1 MGIESFLKT
10 WTIRS
15 SDTDVIAVDDKL
27 HIERVGGSPKVKF
40 RCESPDSGTVD
51 SWSGVKD
58 CRWRESG
65 GPEGHLD
72 GTISDS
78 SGGDFPL
85 VITYAEG
92 SPNRIHIA
100 VVAMPASGGGVV
112 ALGGG
117 SAGGAA
123 GDDN

>member
-1 MGIESFLKT
+1 MGIENFLKR
-10 WTIRS
+10 WTIQDS
-15 SDTDVIAVDDKL
+15 TTTVIAANDKL
-27 HIERVGGSPKVKF
+27 HIERVGGSPKVNF

-58 CRWRESG
+58 CRWRENG
-65 GPEGHLD
+65 GPAGHLE

-100 VVAMPASGGGVV
+100 VVAMPDSGGGVV

-117 SAGGAA
+117 SAGGA
-123 GDDN
+123 GGIDD

>member
-1 MGIESFLKT
+1 MGIESFLKR
-10 WTIRS
+10 WTIQDS
-15 SDTDVIAVDDKL
+15 TTTVIAANDKL

-40 RCESPDSGTVD
+40 RCESPNSGTVD

-58 CRWRESG
+58 CRWRENG
-65 GPEGHLD
+65 GPAGHLE

-92 SPNRIHIA
+92 TPNRIHITVA
-100 VVAMPASGGGVV
+100 AMPGDVAAMAHGGG
-112 ALGGG
+112 G
-117 SAGGAA
+117 AGGI
-123 GDDN
+123 DD